1 MCLLTKPQSVPP
13 VWTAVQNLWTWLD
26 NELQEEEY
34 DEDLAIGDRRAW
46 WEDMVDE
53 LVEKNGILSLV

>member
-1 MCLLTKPQSVPP
+1 M
-13 VWTAVQNLWTWLD
+13 WTAVQNLWTWLD